1 MGLLS
6 KAGARNRGQINEVL
20 VHYQRDHVVFNGII
34 FEAPQNRGPSGYIDP
49 VSAITASFAVTLS
62 LPMFRCLMLFP
73 SSVDKELVAHRIS
86 KTLKR
91 EALCI
96 FESKSTGRALEYL
109 RPYL

>member
-6 KAGARNRGQINEVL
+6 KAGSWGMGQIKAAL
-20 VHYQRDHVVFNGII
+20 LQYHMTHPAFNGII
-34 FEAPQNRGPSGYIDP
+34 FEAPENRGGYVDS
-49 VSAITASFAVTLS
+49 VSATTASFAVTLS
-62 LPMFRCLMLFP
+62 LPAFRCLMLFP
-73 SSVDKELVAHRIS
+73 SSVDKDLVAHRIS

-96 FESKSTGRALEYL
+96 FESESTGKALEYL

>member
-6 KAGARNRGQINEVL
+6 KAGARNSGQIKEVL
-20 VHYQRDHVVFNGII
+20 VQYHRAHAVFNGII
-34 FEAPQNRGPSGYIDP
+34 FEAPKNRGQPGYIDP
-49 VSAITASFAVTLS
+49 VAAITASFAVTLS
-62 LPMFRCLMLFP
+62 LPVFRCLMLFP

-86 KTLKR
+86 KILKR